1 MLRRFRIWL
10 SRSRSY
16 REHGYAHPDLSS
28 ATGMPWQVRFRMFFT
43 GTGAVKHTEDLRGRW
58 LLHRKMLM
66 VVAAV
71 FLAWFIARA
80 SDGWSFFEG

>member
-1 MLRRFRIWL
+1 
-10 SRSRSY
+10 
-16 REHGYAHPDLSS
+16 
-28 ATGMPWQVRFRMFFT
+28 MFFT